1 MARTQTLVQ
10 LTEPLLRLLDERA
23 AREGVSRSQVI
34 RDAVEAYLADDQEA
48 EISRRIT
55 EGYTRIPQRDDTLEA
70 FTNTARRDAWEDLP
84 W

>member
-23 AREGVSRSQVI
+23 AKERVSRSKVI
-34 RDAVEAYLADDQEA
+34 RDAVEAYLADDREA
-48 EISRRIT
+48 EISRQIV
-55 EGYTRIPQRDDTLEA
+55 EGYRRIPQQDDNLEA
-70 FTNTARRDAWEDLP
+70 FADAARRDAWEDLP